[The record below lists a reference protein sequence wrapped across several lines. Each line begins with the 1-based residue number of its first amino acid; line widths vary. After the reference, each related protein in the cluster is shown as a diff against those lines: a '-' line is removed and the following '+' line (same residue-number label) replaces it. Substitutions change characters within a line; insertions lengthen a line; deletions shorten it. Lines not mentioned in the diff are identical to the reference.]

1 MMSKKRKNN
10 YKCKILNAYMAVSNF
25 GITKIKV
32 QKYENLSKLKK
43 ITNLMAIV
51 DSFIEL

>member
-1 MMSKKRKNN
+1 MSKKRKNN
-10 YKCKILNAYMAVSNF
+10 YKCKILNMAVSNF